1 MWQIVDASLASDV
14 HVNSSEVQVERQ
26 MSPEDMSPVTPPPR
40 ILHLDTPIWNL
51 LNILEVNTIRKS
63 LEFVYL
69 CCLEIIDVKCW

>member
-1 MWQIVDASLASDV
+1 MDASLASDV

-69 CCLEIIDVKCW
+69 CCLEIIDVKC